1 MENEKI
7 DGRKLDKKTLQYLR
21 NRAIKLREEGVSN
34 NDIAKNLGVNKE
46 TTSKWYSA
54 YKRDGS
60 KAIKVKK
67 SGRPK
72 NVGKTLSDEQESK
85 IIRLLIDKNP
95 QQLQFKFALWTREAI
110 QTLIK
115 M

>member
-1 MENEKI
+1 MEE
-7 DGRKLDKKTLQYLR
+7 
-21 NRAIKLREEGVSN
+21 
-34 NDIAKNLGVNKE
+34 
-46 TTSKWYSA
+46 KWYSA

-95 QQLQFKFALWTREAI
+95 LNYNLNLHYGQEKLYKHL
-110 QTLIK
+110 
-115 M
+115 